1 MKNIS
6 RLIIASI
13 VATGISSALIGST
26 LRLYVAVSGENRIA
40 VYREIGDE
48 GKIVFESD
56 IEVDGGPTSLTVSK
70 DNRFLFSSQSDSGK
84 ISSFKIDDK
93 NGSLRLLSETV
104 AGSHASFLHLDQSER
119 FLISSYYFEGHVMV
133 HKVADG
139 HLGNVPRQTI
149 ETADRPHSVEVDA
162 SNRFVFVPHT
172 AANGIFQF
180 YFDSKTGMATAN
192 DVPVLKR
199 EGVAGPRHFRLDSKG
214 KYGYGSDEQG
224 NSVTAYRLDSENGRL
239 ETLQTLST
247 LPQKFDGTNSTSDV
261 GIHPSGRY
269 VYVANRGHDSL
280 AAFLVDSDTGQLSL
294 IDRFPC
300 EAATRSFGFSSD
312 GQFLY
317 SAGSGSGKFAVY
329 SVDEGSGAL
338 VCIQTLE
345 IGKGPWAIVCVESN

>member
-1 MKNIS
+1 MKKIP
-6 RLIIASI
+6 RLIIACIFVIGVSL
-13 VATGISSALIGST
+13 VSARAT

-40 VYREIGDE
+40 VYRQIDDD

-70 DNRFLFSSQSDSGK
+70 DNRFLFSSQSGSGK

-93 NGSLRLLSETV
+93 NGSLSLLSETV
-104 AGSHASFLHLDQSER
+104 AGSHASFLHLDQSEQ
-119 FLISSYYFEGHVMV
+119 FLISSYYFEGHVMIHEV
-133 HKVADG
+133 VDG
-139 HLGNVPRQTI
+139 VLGKAPHQTI
-149 ETADRPHSVEVDA
+149 ETANRPHSVEVDS

-180 YFDSKTGMATAN
+180 DFDSKTGMATSN

-224 NSVTAYRLDSENGRL
+224 NGVTVYRLDAENGRL

-261 GIHPSGRY
+261 GIHPSVRF

-280 AAFLVDSDTGQLSL
+280 AAFLVDSDTGELSL

-300 EAATRSFGFSSD
+300 EAATRSFDFSSD

-329 SVDEGSGAL
+329 RVDEGSGAL
-338 VCIQTLE
+338 VRIQTLE
-345 IGKGPWAIVCVESN
+345 IGKGPWAIVCVESE